1 MIIRLI
7 IGLVVNYI
15 CLCYSQEIQVKM
27 LTKSYANVPVI
38 GKVYHYQTTY
48 LANDKKNTIQ
58 TTNIESRF
66 IGFMLGAFSDIKDTT
81 GTLIDEGGQEWEY
94 NINDKEYWEPSDEN
108 EQVSEDDVEKPKKI
122 EYSIGSD
129 DESSE
134 DYNIISV
141 SRLGHEEMEIIH
153 GFRTKKWTTTLEFSE
168 FKWVID
174 EWSVKELSLL
184 RLADSLN
191 RQVLISQGIND
202 TLITI
207 SSYGSGFSNNEM
219 ILGAT
224 KLDSVYQAN
233 GIPPIS
239 GEIIKGDVKKIE
251 KGNDNPKM
259 SFGIEMVELYAESYD
274 ENRFAIPEGYEFV
287 D

>member
-1 MIIRLI
+1 
-7 IGLVVNYI
+7 
-15 CLCYSQEIQVKM
+15 M
-27 LTKSYANVPVI
+27 LTKTYANVPVI

-81 GTLIDEGGQEWEY
+81 GTLIDEEGREWEY
-94 NINDKEYWEPSDEN
+94 NINDKEYWKPSDEN
-108 EQVSEDDVEKPKKI
+108 KQPSEDGDEKPKKI
-122 EYSIGSD
+122 EYTIGSD

-141 SRLGHEEMEIIH
+141 SRWDHKKMENIH

-202 TLITI
+202 TLIAI
-207 SSYGSGFSNNEM
+207 SSYGSGLSNNEM

-224 KLDSVYQAN
+224 KLDSIYKAN
-233 GIPPIS
+233 GIPPIT
-239 GEIIKGDVKKIE
+239 GEIIKGDVKKVE
-251 KGNDNPKM
+251 KGDDDPKM

-274 ENRFAIPEGYEFV
+274 EKRFVIPLDYEFV